1 MWHLVR
7 LFAASV
13 FSRET
18 RKEVEFVA
26 QIDSLEISI
35 ESSAKKAND
44 AINSIVKNLGNLSK
58 ALNIDTSRLSNIG
71 KSIDLSGIAKQTK
84 SISESMGNMGAK
96 MSQSMKPVRDNAKN
110 LESIL
115 SRINEK
121 YKDLGKDFQF
131 FGNVQ
136 SVQKKIDSLS
146 NSLENA
152 KIKKQELERAGKTE
166 GQMYEN
172 AVKDVIKYGNQ
183 IESLKRQIS
192 ETQTVKIS
200 VDTKEVKNA
209 ENLIERMKEHIRQQM
224 AGIRIENPV
233 NVAGLNDEQYA
244 MFKKLQEEMQQA
256 GASAKKMGNQIKEAA
271 QETASIGGFGTALVP
286 IEKFM
291 ESATD
296 KTKQFEE
303 SLKNLQI
310 PPINT
315 TNINILKRELAKAEA
330 DFEKLRIKLANGI
343 AMGRISANVDDKGFR
358 TLKEQMYLAEKQ
370 AQALRDKIKE
380 VGNTSKTTSGG
391 SNSLSNALKKLS
403 SNANLTSNSIN
414 KLTKNLGRSL
424 SGMKSFTR
432 QILSA
437 VGIMGGLYG
446 AIRGGMSAIDI
457 ASQLTEVQNV
467 VDVTFGDMAYKVE
480 DFAKTSIEQFGMSE
494 LTLKQV
500 SSRFQAMGTAMGF
513 PIDQMSDM
521 SIELTKLTADMSS
534 FYNVEQEDV
543 AKSLESIFTGTTRP
557 LRQYGLDLT
566 QATLQEWA
574 LKQGMDAD
582 IQSMSQAEKTML
594 RYQYVLANTGAAQG
608 DFARTVNTWA
618 NQVRILKQNFEE
630 LASVVGKT
638 LINALKPLVKALN
651 AAMSHVIA
659 FAKTISNSLGKIF
672 GWTFEEGG
680 GISQDFE
687 DASGYADDLADSTGD
702 AAKNIKKMQAGLRA
716 FDELKVI
723 NMPNDNDGAGA
734 GGAGGGLGG
743 AGGGALGGNWIQGD
757 SLLKQYE
764 SEIDTLYKLGEYI
777 SKTLID
783 AMESIDWDSIYE
795 KARGFGKGLAE
806 FLNGLFAGQ
815 NGITLFGEIG
825 KTIASA
831 LNAVIYAALSFGETF
846 DFKQFGYNI
855 ADGINN
861 FFATFDF
868 AALAQ
873 TINVWVQG
881 IWDVIKTAISEID
894 WGKVWEG
901 VKEFLQNIDI
911 ETVGIIVG
919 AITIKKI
926 LGLNLA
932 STALSWIGTKISQ
945 KIAQA
950 IAGKLGFEIA
960 KEAGI
965 GMALKKG
972 LPIALGKIGT
982 SISTFFATYG
992 ATIVK
997 TLGTI
1002 GAMIAAA
1009 IAGWHIGQ
1017 WLNEAITGEKID
1029 MTFFEQM
1036 SAIKESFSDGSW
1048 RDALSLWKDDIVT
1061 NLIALADD
1069 EAELIKPLTDK
1080 IIEFKEIFSDGQ
1092 FQSAV
1097 KLWGDDIYDAFVT
1110 LGERQ
1115 EEKFNEI
1122 KLNIVSS
1129 WEDVKSKTSEAW
1141 NNISSNL
1148 SQFWNQTKENAK
1160 EKFWGIKNGI
1170 INAWQETKQNTAII
1184 WEQIKNFVKSPINA
1198 IIGFINRM
1206 IIGVVSGINSIANAL
1221 NSLRFEIPAWVPKFG
1236 GKGFGFNIPNITA
1249 PQIPYL
1255 AKGGVVTRYTPAVIG
1270 ESGMEAVLPLTN
1282 KQTMGMIADSILSNA
1297 SNSKNSKGY
1306 NQSEE
1311 ISLLRSQNQL
1321 IREQNRLLQAILNK
1335 PTMEIMELGNRLA
1348 ESSWMNGGNTGNGGM
1363 RLAVAEELY

>member
-1 MWHLVR
+1 MWHLVK

-152 KIKKQELERAGKTE
+152 KLKKQELERAGKTE

-391 SNSLSNALKKLS
+391 SNTLSNALSKLS
-403 SNANLTSNSIN
+403 SNANLTAGSIN
-414 KLTKNLGRSL
+414 KLTKNLNKSL
-424 SGMKSFTR
+424 LGMKSFTR
-432 QILSA
+432 SILSA

-446 AIRGGMSAIDI
+446 AIRGGMAAIDI

-467 VDVTFGDMAYKVE
+467 VDVTFGDMTYKIE
-480 DFAKTSIEQFGMSE
+480 DFAQTSIEQFGMSE

-521 SIELTKLTADMSS
+521 SVELTKLTADMAS

-608 DFARTVNTWA
+608 DFARTVGTWA
-618 NQVRILKQNFEE
+618 NQARILKQNFEQ

-680 GISQDFE
+680 GVSQDFE

-723 NMPNDNDGAGA
+723 NMPEDTDGVAA

-743 AGGGALGGNWIQGD
+743 TGAGALGGNWIQGD

-783 AMESIDWDSIYE
+783 AMESIDWDYIYE

-806 FLNGLFAGQ
+806 FLNGLFAGH

-831 LNAVIYAALSFGETF
+831 LNTVIYAALSFGETF
-846 DFKQFGYNI
+846 DFEQFGYNI

-861 FFATFDF
+861 FFKTFDF

-881 IWDVIKTAISEID
+881 IWDVVKTAISEID

-926 LGLNLA
+926 LELNLA

-965 GMALKKG
+965 GTALKTG
-972 LPIALGKIGT
+972 LSSAFSNVSLS
-982 SISTFFATYG
+982 SI
-992 ATIVK
+992 VE
-997 TLGTI
+997 TI
-1002 GAMIAAA
+1002 G
-1009 IAGWHIGQ
+1009 GIG
-1017 WLNEAITGEKID
+1017 LVIGGLITAVKNFFD
-1029 MTFFEQM
+1029 M
-1036 SAIKESFSDGSW
+1036 
-1048 RDALSLWKDDIVT
+1048 WKDGFSWLKEAFMI
-1061 NLIALADD
+1061 LGIALAAVGAVILGVPAGIAAVVAAVVAAISTVAVVVKDNWEEISEFFVNLWNSIVSVWEQVASWFD
-1069 EAELIKPLTDK
+1069 ENVVRPIVNFFVGFYTRVQQIFEGLWIIVQAIWIVASNWFNDYIITPLVN
-1080 IIEFKEIFSDGQ
+1080 IFSPIVEKISNFFSKAWAMVQ
-1092 FQSAV
+1092 VVWNVVNNWFKSVVIEPVKQAFQTVCNAIGGFFTNLWSGIKKGALSAMNV
-1097 KLWGDDIYDAFVT
+1097 VIAGIESAINWIVEGINFALSG
-1110 LGERQ
+1110 
-1115 EEKFNEI
+1115 FN
-1122 KLNIVSS
+1122 KIVSS
-1129 WEDVKSKTSEAW
+1129 AAKITGSSWSGVSLVSKVSLGRIGGYEAGG
-1141 NNISSNL
+1141 
-1148 SQFWNQTKENAK
+1148 FP
-1160 EKFWGIKNGI
+1160 
-1170 INAWQETKQNTAII
+1170 
-1184 WEQIKNFVKSPINA
+1184 EQY
-1198 IIGFINRM
+1198 
-1206 IIGVVSGINSIANAL
+1206 
-1221 NSLRFEIPAWVPKFG
+1221 SLFMAGERGRAEILGTVG
-1236 GKGFGFNIPNITA
+1236 GKTA
-1249 PQIPYL
+1249 V
-1255 AKGGVVTRYTPAVIG
+1255 AGG
-1270 ESGMEAVLPLTN
+1270 
-1282 KQTMGMIADSILSNA
+1282 
-1297 SNSKNSKGY
+1297 
-1306 NQSEE
+1306 EE
-1311 ISLLRSQNQL
+1311 ITGIRDAIYSSSSAETQLL
-1321 IREQNRLLQAILNK
+1321 REQNELLRALLKKEFGITKKQIGEAAREYSQEFLETK
-1335 PTMEIMELGNRLA
+1335 GYPAYAL
-1348 ESSWMNGGNTGNGGM
+1348 
-1363 RLAVAEELY
+1363 